1 MNSTKGKGKVRS
13 IEVIERKVLGAGG
26 FLRLERMTLANRY
39 ADGSLSKRYRVDM
52 VHRKGTDSV
61 AIFPYYIDGR
71 GKLKVYL
78 KRGIRAPIY
87 FRKELHLP
95 SPDSRD
101 NLYAHEA
108 VAGSLEERDQGVGA
122 IALRAQEELLE
133 ELGFQVEVDE
143 IRSLGGG
150 FFPSQGMAS
159 EKIHLVSVQV
169 SPEKKREALGD
180 GSVNEAEALTEVLEG
195 KTILKM
201 CEKGEIEDPKIEIG
215 VFRLCKKLEYL

>member
-1 MNSTKGKGKVRS
+1 MNTIKGKGKVQG
-13 IEVIERKVLGAGG
+13 IEVIEREALGTDG

-39 ADGSLSKRYRVDM
+39 EDGSLSKRYRVDM

-61 AIFPYYIDGR
+61 AILPYYIDERGR
-71 GKLKVYL
+71 LQVYL

-87 FRKELHLP
+87 FRKDLSLP

-101 NLYAHEA
+101 NLYAYEA
-108 VAGSLEERDQGVGA
+108 VAGSLEERDQGTDA

-133 ELGFQVEVDE
+133 ELGFQAKVDE

-169 SPEKKREALGD
+169 SPEQKREALGD
-180 GSVNEAEALTEVLEG
+180 GSVNEAEALTEVLEA
-195 KTILKM
+195 KKILKM